1 MNSDSENLWKDC
13 GNVQCAQVHATL
25 DSLLQWLEVECPP
38 NIYTVGKMV
47 RVLDA
52 IKARDEKPRERP
64 ELAKEF
70 VDYWQTLNFEQL
82 SLLAAQSL
90 LRAADKVKEPTCKT

>member
-1 MNSDSENLWKDC
+1 MSDTWKDC

-25 DSLLQWLEVECPP
+25 DSLLQWLECECPES
-38 NIYTVGKMV
+38 IYVVGKMI

-52 IKARDEKPRERP
+52 IKARDDKPRP
-64 ELAKEF
+64 QLAKEF

-90 LRAADKVKEPTCKT
+90 LRAADKMKEPTCKT

>member
-1 MNSDSENLWKDC
+1 MSDDDPQWKDC
-13 GNVQCAQVHATL
+13 GNVQCAQVHNTL
-25 DSLLQWLEVECPP
+25 DALLKWLEAECPQS
-38 NIYTVGKMV
+38 IYTAGKMV

-52 IKARDEKPRERP
+52 IKARDEKPRP
-64 ELAKEF
+64 QLAKEF

-90 LRAADKVKEPTCKT
+90 LRAADKVKEPK